1 MNLFSDSKK
10 WKLLPEHA
18 IPASFLITILVGALL
33 LMLPVASAD
42 GSGTTFLT
50 ALFTAT
56 TSVCVTGL
64 VVVDTYA
71 HWSFFGQLIILIL
84 IQIGGL
90 GMIAVASTILMLTG
104 KKFSLADRMLL
115 RDAFNLSTN
124 SKLLF
129 FLVRVLKGTILIE
142 GIGAA
147 LYAVEFIPRFG
158 IARGLWIS
166 VFNSVSAFCNA
177 GMDIIGPSSLTDYRG
192 NPLVMG
198 VTMALIILGGIGFV
212 VWFDVEEKTREGIQK
227 RFSPEQIVG
236 RFSEHTK
243 LVLGFT
249 AALLLGGAAFFLLT
263 EYHNPGTIGTM
274 DLGGKMVNSLFE
286 SVTLRTAGF
295 ATVAQENLT
304 GPSCM
309 IAYIMM
315 FIGGSPVGTAGGIKT
330 VTAFLLIMNVRSY
343 VHHQDKNVVFHHQV
357 SEDAM
362 RKASAVAFV
371 GLFTVMALTFLLLI
385 VNPVS
390 MEDALF
396 EVASACGTVG
406 LSRGLTASLGTAGR
420 YVIILA
426 MYLGRIGPISLVA
439 FFSRHKGDQSAMRYS
454 EGTFYVG

>member
-1 MNLFSDSKK
+1 M
-10 WKLLPEHA
+10 PEQA

-42 GSGTTFLT
+42 GSGTSFLT

-71 HWSFFGQLIILIL
+71 HWSFLGQVIILVL

-90 GMIAVASTILMLTG
+90 GMIAVASTLMMLTG
-104 KKFSLADRMLL
+104 KKFSLTDRLLL

-124 SKLLF
+124 SKILL
-129 FLVRVLKGTILIE
+129 FLVRVLKGTFLIE

-147 LYAVEFIPRFG
+147 FYAIEFIPRFG
-158 IARGLWIS
+158 VTRGLWIS

-177 GMDIIGPSSLTDYRG
+177 GMDIIGPSSLTEYQD

-198 VTMALIILGGIGFV
+198 VTMALIVMGGIGFV
-212 VWFDVEEKTREGIQK
+212 VWFDVAEKMREGIQK
-227 RFSPEQIVG
+227 QFSPEQIV
-236 RFSEHTK
+236 RRLSEHTK

-249 AALLLGGAAFFLLT
+249 AVLILGGAALFLLT
-263 EYHNPGTIGTM
+263 EYRNSGTIGDM
-274 DLGGKMVNSLFE
+274 NFGGKMANCLFE

-295 ATVAQENLT
+295 ATFSQENLT

-315 FIGGSPVGTAGGIKT
+315 FIGGSPIGTAGGIKT
-330 VTAFLLIMNVRSY
+330 VTTFLLIMNVRSY
-343 VHHQDKNVVFHHQV
+343 VHHRDEKVIFHHQV

-371 GLFTVMALTFLLLI
+371 GLCTVMALTFLLLT